1 MSAERVNQLFRLSNQ
16 GIDGLGRVFYNLNES
31 ELLSEAVNRK
41 EGELGIGDVLLVNTG
56 ENRLI
61 QKYIKTDEKFEIFI
75 NMLMD
80 LINFFMSVFES
91 EGKSYFILSFGC
103 TGGQHRSVFITDF
116 VAETLAKKNIQV
128 SKRHLELERTK
139 RNIQPT

>member
-1 MSAERVNQLFRLSNQ
+1 MV
-16 GIDGLGRVFYNLNES
+16 IDCRFLKNPYWNDDL
-31 ELLSEAVNRK
+31 RK
-41 EGELGIGDVLLVNTG
+41 LTG

-75 NMLMD
+75 NKVMD
-80 LINFFMSVFES
+80 LINFLISAFES